1 MQAGDGTN
9 PRARLYAQQREHN
22 LTKAR
27 ESEYAR
33 ENLGKY
39 LGKQGALARRLCLPS
54 SALPGGARPQWRA
67 GAH

>member
-22 LTKAR
+22 MAKAR

-39 LGKQGALARRLCLPS
+39 LGKQGACTRTGPLSQWAPVAN
-54 SALPGGARPQWRA
+54 AL
-67 GAH
+67 H

>member
-9 PRARLYAQQREHN
+9 PRARLHAQQREHN
-22 LTKAR
+22 MAKAR

-39 LGKQGALARRLCLPS
+39 LGKQGELARWPLSQRALVA
-54 SALPGGARPQWRA
+54 SAL
-67 GAH
+67 H